1 MKFPHYDL
9 AQRVRE
15 SLCEGFVS
23 ATEKPPQ
30 TIETA
35 PSGRVEAANQPRWAD
50 WTGGIAVAGVALSL
64 LAYGAALATSSHL
77 PPVPPNIG
85 VLPFVPVFALWFWL
99 NRVEIE
105 LSPERIVVRS
115 RWRRLVRAQPRE
127 LVLPPDAAI
136 VVEGGMVRVAG
147 WSAGVWKRKSIAAVA
162 QEAGVALDVRPPAL
176 VRRTR
181 ARGLVQFVGLAMLM
195 AVVFVAPGIAAHVWD
210 PNLSPFALLAI
221 AWNVWLCIVSLGM
234 LVLLRRRFRMERA
247 VPGAAIEPTR
257 RPV

>member
-1 MKFPHYDL
+1 M
-9 AQRVRE
+9 
-15 SLCEGFVS
+15 S

-35 PSGRVEAANQPRWAD
+35 PSGRVKAANQPRWAD
-50 WTGGIAVAGVALSL
+50 WIVGIAVAGVALAV
-64 LAYGAALATSSHL
+64 LAYGVALATSSRL

-85 VLPFVPVFALWFWL
+85 TFPFAAVFALWFWL

-127 LVLPPDAAI
+127 LVLPHDAAI
-136 VVEGGMVRVAG
+136 VVEGGMVRVGG

-162 QEAGVALDVRPPAL
+162 KEAGVAFDVLPPAL
-176 VRRTR
+176 IRRTR
-181 ARGLVQFVGLAMLM
+181 ARGLVQLVGSFMVV

-221 AWNVWLCIVSLGM
+221 AWNVWMCIVSLGM
-234 LVLLRRRFRMERA
+234 LVLLRRRFRMERT
-247 VPGAAIEPTR
+247 VTGAAIEPTR
-257 RPV
+257 RPA